1 MSLVIQTAPTAEP
14 IAVADLKRFW
24 GVDFGEDDDR
34 IAICGKAARVWVEHF
49 TGRALVNR
57 TYDLYLTDF
66 TPNRLGV
73 IRLPYPPLSSV
84 TSIVYTATDGSSL
97 ATTLSSSVY
106 STDAYSEPGRI
117 FLAYGQNWPSLYGQ
131 EHAHEV
137 RIRYVAGMAASAS
150 ALDSAQRQNFIE
162 AVSVVGRAF
171 YENPSYMAEGQ
182 QYRNETAEMLL
193 WSDRFLGEV
202 DGL

>member
-1 MSLVIQTAPTAEP
+1 MPLVIQTAPTVEP
-14 IAVADLKRFW
+14 VAVADLKRFW

-34 IAICGKAARVWVEHF
+34 IGVCAVAARIWVEHF
-49 TGRALVNR
+49 TGRALINR
-57 TYDLYLTDF
+57 TLDLYLDDF

-97 ATTLSSSVY
+97 ATTLGTSVY
-106 STDAYSEPGRI
+106 STDANREPGCI
-117 FLAYGQNWPSLYGQ
+117 YLAYGQTWPSLYGQ
-131 EHAHEV
+131 EHANEV
-137 RIRYVAGMAASAS
+137 RVRYVAGMAASAS
-150 ALDSAQRQNFIE
+150 AFLTAQRQNFIE
-162 AVSVVGRAF
+162 AISVVGRAF
-171 YENPSYMAEGQ
+171 YENPSLMAEKESF
-182 QYRNETAEMLL
+182 RSEMAEALL